1 MSSATFVDTSILV
14 WTQDSQDA
22 RSQARALARLKVE
35 SVTGMPTV
43 STNVLGEY
51 FVALTKRRG
60 REPLMSRADAA
71 DRVRMA
77 TQFNVVGVQKEHILD
92 ALRLREKHQLQFWD
106 ALNLATA
113 KAVGCTLLLTADLP
127 SAMAIEGVHFED
139 PIG

>member
-1 MSSATFVDTSILV
+1 MSTTTFIDTSILV

-22 RSQARALARLKVE
+22 RSQARAIARLKVE
-35 SVTGMPTV
+35 SVTGVPTV

-51 FVALTKRRG
+51 YVALTKRRG

-71 DRVRMA
+71 DRVRVA
-77 TQFNVVGVQKEHILD
+77 TYFNVVSVQKEHVMD

-113 KAVGCTLLLTADLP
+113 KAAGCTVLLTTDVQ
-127 SAMAIEGVHFED
+127 SAKVIEGVRFEN
-139 PIG
+139 PI